1 VNLTQ
6 KIAVAAG
13 ALTLGA
19 TGIAAAAATPDA
31 ADAGLTKASDQVG
44 VELPASQGS
53 HPGADEHAD
62 DAADQSTEVE
72 STEDDE
78 ADDVDDVEGQQEGTG
93 PVDNHG
99 AEVSAVAQSDD
110 TAGRDHGIAVSEVAR
125 QGHGEGPS
133 GEHGE

>member
-1 VNLTQ
+1 MNLSQ

-78 ADDVDDVEGQQEGTG
+78 ADDVEGQQEGTG

-110 TAGRDHGIAVSEVAR
+110 ATGRDHGIAVSEVAR

-133 GEHGE
+133 GEHGQ